1 MSVNAPHITPPAWLL
16 PSLLGVVLLLLALFA
31 VGEPLS
37 DLEQQRIGIVL
48 PQVSEVG
55 EPSGESGVRELKQ
68 GDELVGY
75 AFETINVVN
84 IPAYSGKP
92 INSQVILDLDGNILD
107 AYVLE
112 HEEPI
117 LLIGIPEHKLH
128 DFAAKYQGIH
138 ANQRVVIGRSTDEDV
153 VTIDAVSGATVTVM
167 VLNEIV
173 MRSTH
178 QVAVEL
184 GLVEASAESK
194 SKPHTMRMDLYK
206 ETDWNTLVGDG
217 SIRRMLLTHGQ
228 VDDSF
233 IDTEAEGVD
242 AVPAEERDDAFI
254 DLYVADLTAPT
265 IGRNVLGDKQFNSIM
280 ADINPGDHALMVVA
294 NGDYS
299 FKGSGY
305 VRGGIFD
312 RIQLRQFG
320 DIISFRDLDYYRLSD
335 VYAEGMPHF
344 KEMGIFIA
352 RDKYKLDPG
361 TPWDLELLVRR
372 QTGPVSSIF
381 TSFDI
386 TYLTPEKY
394 IEDPVY
400 TAEELAAIEKANRP
414 LWVKIWYQKSF
425 QITVIAIALVVLL
438 AILFM
443 QDYLVRF
450 PRLIHGIRLAYLT
463 FTVTFIGWYALGQ
476 LSVVNVFTFINSLIS
491 DFHWSLFLSDPVIFL
506 LWAFTAASVLLWGRG
521 VFCGW
526 LCPFG
531 ALQEL
536 INEAARK
543 LNIKQYNV
551 PFAIHERLWAIKY
564 IILLVLFGISLESMA
579 TAEKFA
585 EVEPFK
591 TAITLHFGREWW
603 FVLYAVLLLVVNLFT
618 RKVYCRYICP
628 LGAALAVP
636 TQLRLFDWLKRRKEC
651 GTPCQLCAVEC
662 EVQAIHPDGTI
673 NANECHHCLDC
684 QVTYYA
690 DDKCPP
696 LIAKGKR
703 RKRNKP
709 APKGVQV
716 IPAVQLDSTQ

>member
-1 MSVNAPHITPPAWLL
+1 MFLTTNTNIASTWFNK
-16 PSLLGVVLLLLALFA
+16 VLLSAFLLIFA
-31 VGEPLS
+31 SFSTAQSLT
-37 DLEQQRIGIVL
+37 DLEKQRINTVL
-48 PQVSEVG
+48 PGVTNISD
-55 EPSGESGVRELKQ
+55 PTGESGVRELKQ
-68 GDELVGY
+68 DDELVGY

-92 INSQVILDLDGNILD
+92 INSQVIMDLDGTILD
-107 AYVLE
+107 AYVLH

-138 ANQRVVIGRSTDEDV
+138 VNQRVVIGRSKDQDA

-173 MRSTH
+173 MRSAH

-184 GLVEASAESK
+184 GLVEASAASK
-194 SKPHTMRMDLYK
+194 SKPHSIRMDLFEK
-206 ETDWNTLVGDG
+206 TDWNTLVGDG
-217 SIRRMLLTHGQ
+217 SIRRMLLSHGQ

-233 IDTEAEGVD
+233 IDTEAEGVE
-242 AVPAEERDDAFI
+242 AVPAEQRDDAFI
-254 DLYVADLTAPT
+254 DMYVADLTPPT
-265 IGRNVLGDKQFNSIM
+265 IGRNILGDKQYNSIM
-280 ADINPGDHALMVVA
+280 ADIEPGDHALMVVA

-312 RIQLRQFG
+312 RVQLRQFG
-320 DIISFRDLDYYRLSD
+320 DIISFRDLDYYRLND

-344 KEMGIFIA
+344 TEMAIFIA
-352 RDKYKLDPG
+352 RDKYKLDPA

-372 QTGPVSSIF
+372 QTGPISSIF
-381 TSFDI
+381 TSFDVTYI
-386 TYLTPEKY
+386 TPDKY
-394 IEDPVY
+394 TEPPVY
-400 TAEELAAIEKANRP
+400 SAEELAAIEEANRP
-414 LWVKIWYQKSF
+414 MWMKIWYQKSF
-425 QITVIAIALVVLL
+425 QVSVILVGLVALLV
-438 AILFM
+438 ILFM
-443 QDYLVRF
+443 QDWLVRR

-491 DFHWSLFLSDPVIFL
+491 DFHWSLFLSDPVIFVI
-506 LWAFTAASVLLWGRG
+506 WAFTAASVLLWGRG

-543 LNIKQYNV
+543 LKIKQYNV
-551 PFAIHERLWAIKY
+551 PFAIHERLWAVKY
-564 IILLVLFGISLESMA
+564 IILLALFGLSLESMA

-636 TQLRLFDWLKRRKEC
+636 TKLRLFDWLKRRKEC

-684 QVTYYA
+684 QITYYA

-696 LIAKGKR
+696 LIAKQKR
-703 RKRNKP
+703 TKRTKA

-716 IPAVQLDSTQ
+716 IPAVQLDSTP